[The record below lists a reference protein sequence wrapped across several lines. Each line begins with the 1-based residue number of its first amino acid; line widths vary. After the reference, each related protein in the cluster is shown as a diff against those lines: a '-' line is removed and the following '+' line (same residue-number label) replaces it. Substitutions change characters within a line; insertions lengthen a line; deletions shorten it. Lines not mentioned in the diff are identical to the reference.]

1 MKEPIELARDFVS
14 LVEGLKIERMMS
26 VGDEEKLAVC
36 RELLRMRA
44 DWDRASDY
52 LIGRV
57 TCPCCEQTRQCVPD
71 CTFAEDCWDAHC
83 EMELA
88 RTALYG
94 PKES

>member
-1 MKEPIELARDFVS
+1 MTAPTIPPQQPEPERECGNCEFFIRAR
-14 LVEGLKIERMMS
+14 
-26 VGDEEKLAVC
+26 
-36 RELLRMRA
+36 
-44 DWDRASDY
+44 DY

-71 CTFAEDCWDAHC
+71 CTFAEDCWDGHC

-88 RTALYG
+88 RTALHG